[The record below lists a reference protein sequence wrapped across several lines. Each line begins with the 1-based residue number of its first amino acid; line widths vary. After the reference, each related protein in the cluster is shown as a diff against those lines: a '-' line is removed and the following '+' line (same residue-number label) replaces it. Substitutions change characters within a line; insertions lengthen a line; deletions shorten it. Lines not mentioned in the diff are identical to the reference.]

1 MIPYSRP
8 GRAEMSDAARSLL
21 VGSHGNA
28 HEVFVAHSGLKRKKA
43 GLFIVDCYFCSE
55 KRMKAIT
62 VLYVQEVF
70 SIFIK
75 QVDILR

>member
-1 MIPYSRP
+1 
-8 GRAEMSDAARSLL
+8 MSDAARSLL

-28 HEVFVAHSGLKRKKA
+28 HEVFVAHSSLKRKKA
-43 GLFIVDCYFCSE
+43 GLFIVFCYFALK
-55 KRMKAIT
+55 KRMKAII

-70 SIFIK
+70 SIVMK